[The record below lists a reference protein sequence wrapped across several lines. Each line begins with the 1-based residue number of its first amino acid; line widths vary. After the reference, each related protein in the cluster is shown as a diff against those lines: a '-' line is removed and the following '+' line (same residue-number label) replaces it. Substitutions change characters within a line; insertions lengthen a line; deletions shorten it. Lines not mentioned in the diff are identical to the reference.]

1 MSTRTHA
8 RLLTGRQDVAMTC
21 AFPEPSPRRGRPW
34 SRRTPRG
41 RDVGIGIALFV
52 VEAAVFLL
60 AGFGY
65 GMEVWAAQGEQAR
78 IDAVQLAQLAWMQY
92 FFVAVVVCA
101 GLAALF
107 RAPWTV
113 LSQLLAAGAVA
124 VLFVLAQHDYDR
136 SHPGPAPVPSAG
148 YTPCYSGS
156 ERCD

>member
-1 MSTRTHA
+1 
-8 RLLTGRQDVAMTC
+8 MTY
-21 AFPEPSPRRGRPW
+21 ALPEPSPRRRWPW
-34 SRRTPRG
+34 SRRTPRA
-41 RDVGIGIALFV
+41 RDVVIGIALFV
-52 VEAAVFLL
+52 VEVAVFLL

-65 GMEVWAAQGEQAR
+65 GMEVWAAQGEQSR
-78 IDAVQLAQLAWMQY
+78 IDTAHLAQLAWTQH
-92 FFVAVVVCA
+92 FFVAVIVCA

-136 SHPGPAPVPSAG
+136 SHPDPAPVPSAG

-156 ERCD
+156 GRCN